1 MRYRSRLGEIKSLVL
16 ESVYGIKDIQIFGYG
31 RKRLEQVQAQNR
43 KVNRAAHGLTLHKQT
58 VSSAPTFFVYLARI
72 LILAVSAYL
81 AANGAENPVGTVV
94 ISFVAVA
101 SFSSTFSLT
110 TVVSSLLETFA
121 AAERLFIIEDTE
133 PEITE
138 PEHPQK
144 AGPIQSDVY
153 KRQAQMCCFRNIL
166 LDSTR
171 H

>member
-94 ISFVAVA
+94 ISFVAV
-101 SFSSTFSLT
+101 
-110 TVVSSLLETFA
+110 
-121 AAERLFIIEDTE
+121 
-133 PEITE
+133 
-138 PEHPQK
+138 
-144 AGPIQSDVY
+144 DVY
-153 KRQAQMCCFRNIL
+153 KRQMQ
-166 LDSTR
+166 
-171 H
+171 